1 MEFLIELRG
10 LIANHPLWSFLTA
23 LAIGAL
29 PYLFKYTI
37 GVYISEK
44 VKEYRKNQIDKKK
57 LQSLV
62 AQSEKLRDNQE
73 GKLFSFG
80 KAKASIYVLD
90 YSSQGYSKDF
100 LISKL
105 LDFVPDCPDQY
116 RAEYEKQFNY
126 WNEKKNSGEIFE
138 GTPKI
143 ALPKISVG
151 RSPLSERKQIQVSI
165 CQSPGYVHQ
174 RAATSVFRNLD
185 SRDIDRIIKEPSHTM
200 EPFFSNSFGILI
212 GIITGDNKLIFVE
225 RGRGTSVN
233 ENRIVCGAVEGM
245 TVDDI
250 SNSKLDTTKAA
261 SRALSEEF
269 GINLEPNE
277 LSSINI
283 VSCVFNC
290 DFHEWNLIGYVD
302 LRDYG
307 EKYISAHIHDYNTTA
322 KGHDSWE
329 VNEMIFIDFT
339 PQNVAGYLLSHDDNI
354 VNYSMV
360 TAIYTLLSAYGDRAE
375 VARAFSSSID
385 LTSIG

>member
-1 MEFLIELRG
+1 MEFFIELRDM
-10 LIANHPLWSFLTA
+10 IANHPLWSSLTA

-57 LQSLV
+57 LKSLV

-90 YSSQGYSKDF
+90 YSVQGYSNDF
-100 LISKL
+100 LITKL
-105 LDFVPDCPDQY
+105 LDSAPDCPSQY

-126 WNEKKNSGEIFE
+126 WNQKKNSGEIFE
-138 GTPKI
+138 GAPKI
-143 ALPKISVG
+143 ALPRISVG
-151 RSPLSERKQIQVSI
+151 RSPHNERKQIQVSI
-165 CQSPGYVHQ
+165 CESPGYVHQ
-174 RAATSVFRNLD
+174 RAATSVFQNLD
-185 SRDIDRIIKEPSHTM
+185 TRDIDRIIKEPSHTM

-245 TVDDI
+245 TVGDI
-250 SNSKLDTTKAA
+250 SYGKLDAKKAA

-277 LSSINI
+277 LSSIYI

-302 LRDYG
+302 LRDCG
-307 EKYISAHIHDYNTTA
+307 QKYISAHIHDYNTTA

-339 PQNVAGYLLSHDDNI
+339 PQKVAGYLLSHDDKI

-360 TAIYTLLSAYGDRAE
+360 TAIYALLSAYDDKAE
-375 VARAFSSSID
+375 VTRAFSSSID